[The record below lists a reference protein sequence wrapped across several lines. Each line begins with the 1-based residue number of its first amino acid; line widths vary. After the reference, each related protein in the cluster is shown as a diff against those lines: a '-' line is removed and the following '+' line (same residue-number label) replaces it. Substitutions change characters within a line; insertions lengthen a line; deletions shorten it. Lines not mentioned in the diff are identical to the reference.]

1 MCYQNSR
8 EERGVYMAE
17 GVKTAVQTLATDLV
31 GQVNDILPIMLPVV
45 AAVIAAGFVIKLVKK
60 FAK

>member
-8 EERGVYMAE
+8 EERGVHMAE
-17 GVKTAVQTLATDLV
+17 GVKTAVQGLATDLV

>member
-8 EERGVYMAE
+8 EERGVHMTE
-17 GVKTAVQTLATDLV
+17 GVKTAVSSLATDLI

>member
-1 MCYQNSR
+1 M
-8 EERGVYMAE
+8 GE
-17 GVKTAVQTLATDLV
+17 GVKTAVQSLATDLV